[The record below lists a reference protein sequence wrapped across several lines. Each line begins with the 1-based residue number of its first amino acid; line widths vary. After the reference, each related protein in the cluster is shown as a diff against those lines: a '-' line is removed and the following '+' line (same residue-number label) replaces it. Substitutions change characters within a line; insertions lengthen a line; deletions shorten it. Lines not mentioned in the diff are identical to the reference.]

1 MLTVIQTTPGKLLD
15 QHNQRQTSHQTQAP
29 RRETALGYQ
38 FPEVEQLLSEN
49 KELKATV
56 KNNES
61 KISSLEPKVNSLTGD
76 VKILNAKPAIA
87 NHVSTLLSEKID
99 DQEQYSRRPCLVFEG
114 LNSVDDD
121 NKNYHRRLLILFEMN
136 LMSKFQEM
144 TSTKATQ

>member
-38 FPEVEQLLSEN
+38 FPEVEQLLSEI

-61 KISSLEPKVNSLTGD
+61 KISSLKQKVNSCTGD
-76 VKILNAKPAIA
+76 ILILNVKLAIA
-87 NHVSTLLSEKID
+87 KHVSALLREKIND
-99 DQEQYSRRPCLVFEG
+99 KEQYSRRPCLVFEG
-114 LNSVDDD
+114 LNSVDN
-121 NKNYHRRLLILFEMN
+121 NKNLT
-136 LMSKFQEM
+136 QEIQKICLERNY
-144 TSTKATQ
+144 S